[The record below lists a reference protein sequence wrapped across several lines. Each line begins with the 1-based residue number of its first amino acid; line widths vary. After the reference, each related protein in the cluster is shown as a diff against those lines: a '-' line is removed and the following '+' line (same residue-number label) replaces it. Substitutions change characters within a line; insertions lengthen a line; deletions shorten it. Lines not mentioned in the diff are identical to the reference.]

1 MKIEKNG
8 GKMAAWL
15 DTFVSMYK
23 KETVAE
29 TNAKNLPKVNWKD
42 ETFYVSFTPDGAVLY
57 NDYGNEVSL
66 IDNAKSVEEVN
77 KYLNENSIVASV
89 DGNDSTDCE
98 DKDENK
104 CSDNQEENDKD
115 ADRTVVGN
123 EDVEDSG
130 MDDGSEVTAEVDN
143 SFENEL
149 KKVAEETPGCTTDED
164 VPNDKDQGFVPSEED
179 KSTSEKPSDSN
190 DVNASLE
197 KKADEFD
204 PPQSETMED
213 TGTPGSS
220 TDSDSGEITQ
230 GSIPARICHMENY
243 VSKASYNK
251 LVARLNAL
259 EKLVKADSDV
269 VDEGIGDDGM
279 GHAHS
284 GDDSLPEGSGVGG
297 DNGAG
302 DDDTTAKIEMEKNV
316 KADDASGTEESAGFQ
331 DIINGVGDAASA
343 VGDAVSN
350 AWDSA
355 CSYSQGDHIYNSVD
369 NKHKRLV
376 ALTEQQYA
384 RTETPNDAYDLNSE
398 NEEVKHFEQSA
409 QDTQK
414 VIDKEHELDLSNIND
429 RVKLNE
435 NFLQELFSIGNETP
449 SDTEETVEETIEEPT
464 SDTEEEPM
472 VDEEVEAPVD
482 IEEDV
487 KTPDTETVEDVPVE
501 ETIEIEETP
510 EFTDSPEDEAV
521 IVVDNPEDLE
531 EFMNQM
537 CPCCEEEKSLQGVA
551 QIGDYVGV
559 KCAKCGQEYA
569 VNNKTKE
576 IFARK

>member
-1 MKIEKNG
+1 
-8 GKMAAWL
+8 MANWL
-15 DTFVSMYK
+15 EAFVSKFGDNEK
-23 KETVAE
+23 KTTAE
-29 TNAKNLPKVNWKD
+29 TNVKNLPKVNWKD
-42 ETFYVSFTPDGAVLY
+42 ETFYVAFNNEGAVLY
-57 NDYGNEVSL
+57 NDYGNEVNL
-66 IDNAKSVEEVN
+66 IDNAKTIEDVN
-77 KYLNENSIVASV
+77 KFLNENSIVASIE
-89 DGNDSTDCE
+89 GNDSTDCE
-98 DKDENK
+98 DEG
-104 CSDNQEENDKD
+104 SDNKPECQDNKEE
-115 ADRTVVGN
+115 RTVVSN
-123 EDVEDSG
+123 EDIEDSG
-130 MDDGSEVTAEVDN
+130 MDDGSEVTAEVDD

-149 KKVAEETPGCTTDED
+149 KKVAEETPSCTTDED
-164 VPNDKDQGFVPSEED
+164 VPDDKDQGFVPSEED
-179 KSTSEKPSDSN
+179 KSTSEKSSDSN

-204 PPQSETMED
+204 PPQSETMDD

-284 GDDSLPEGSGVGG
+284 GDDSLPEGSGIGG

-316 KADDASGTEESAGFQ
+316 KADDASGTEESTGFQ

-449 SDTEETVEETIEEPT
+449 ADTEETVEETIEEPT
-464 SDTEEEPM
+464 SDTAEEPM

-487 KTPDTETVEDVPVE
+487 KTPDTET
-501 ETIEIEETP
+501 IEVEETP
-510 EFTDSPEDEAV
+510 ESTDSPEDEAV
-521 IVVDNPEDLE
+521 IVVDNPEDLD
-531 EFMNQM
+531 EFMKQI
-537 CPCCEEEKSLQGVA
+537 CPCCEEKDSLQGVN
-551 QIGDYVGV
+551 QLGDYIGV
-559 KCAKCGQEYA
+559 KCVKCGQEYA
-569 VNNKTKE
+569 VNNKTKQV
-576 IFARK
+576 FARN